1 VRGTIGGSA
10 IKHGLGT
17 VCLEDMVVVTENGCE
32 QLSSVSRKTW

>member
-1 VRGTIGGSA
+1 MTFYVEPMI

-32 QLSSVSRKTW
+32 QMTGVMRKTW